1 MAGVAAPATSEML
14 SALDDV
20 ASARRERL
28 DLASRALPIPL
39 FVILGLSG
47 LALCVNAAVLT
58 IPHSPRTTV
67 VVATIITVV
76 ALDVGLVLV
85 LVLGGPFRGT
95 LTSSP
100 LLLEGVQAGIQTG
113 FFRL

>member
-1 MAGVAAPATSEML
+1 M
-14 SALDDV
+14 
-20 ASARRERL
+20 
-28 DLASRALPIPL
+28 
-39 FVILGLSG
+39 
-47 LALCVNAAVLT
+47 LT

-76 ALDVGLVLV
+76 ALDLGLV

-100 LLLEGVQAGIQTG
+100 SLLEGVQAGIQTG